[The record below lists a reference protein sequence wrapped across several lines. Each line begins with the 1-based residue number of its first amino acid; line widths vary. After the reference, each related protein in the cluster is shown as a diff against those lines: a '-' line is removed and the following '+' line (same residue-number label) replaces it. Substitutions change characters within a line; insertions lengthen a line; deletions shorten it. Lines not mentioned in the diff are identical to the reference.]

1 VIIHEDEMV
10 NDGIIFL
17 LQLKMKFER
26 VWLEDKLN
34 EEQE

>member
-10 NDGIIFL
+10 NDGIKFL